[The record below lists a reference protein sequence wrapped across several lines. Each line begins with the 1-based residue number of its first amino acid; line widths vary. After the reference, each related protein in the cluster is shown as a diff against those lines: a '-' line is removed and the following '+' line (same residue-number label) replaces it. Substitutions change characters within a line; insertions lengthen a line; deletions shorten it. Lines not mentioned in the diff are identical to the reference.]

1 MISAAEYIKSVLDE
15 KSGTNPKVKFFLMV
29 PRGNKKKFK
38 RRYYQSMEDYILKS
52 IYNRSEYD

>member
-1 MISAAEYIKSVLDE
+1 MISATEYIKNIIDE
-15 KSGTNPKVKFFLMV
+15 KSGNNSDAKFFLIL

-38 RRYYQSMEDYILKS
+38 HRYYQSMNDYILKV